1 MLHQK
6 EPEQA
11 AQNFVKF
18 DKDKSGDVNRDE
30 YVNSG
35 K

>member
-1 MLHQK
+1 MDKQK

-11 AQNFVKF
+11 AKNFVKF
-18 DKDKSGDVNRDE
+18 DKDKSGDLTKEEFVK
-30 YVNSG
+30 SG